1 MPKDKSREMN
11 IIKPVNEHLLNRPFL
26 YSTHQLKAD
35 KRMIVSEFNN
45 YLSRRVPYSA
55 EIVREDG
62 RCKEWARDNCPFH
75 VEPTHA

>member
-55 EIVREDG
+55 DHSWVQITELRSAEG
-62 RCKEWARDNCPFH
+62 MN
-75 VEPTHA
+75 THLSQ